1 MHCTSPGRDSSIH
14 PVVQQNYIGM
24 DETNDSEEHIIMM
37 DDILLVRGEF
47 PTKNSEEKIYDDP
60 YELMMADDWTSP
72 VHFPRSRSWLC
83 CPNASAGVRVDEPV
97 PTSRCEYASLVTA
110 QPKAVTRFPDDPV
123 I

>member
-1 MHCTSPGRDSSIH
+1 MHCTSPGRDISNN
-14 PVVQQNYIGM
+14 PVVQQNYFRMG
-24 DETNDSEEHIIMM
+24 ETNGSEEHIIMM

-47 PTKNSEEKIYDDP
+47 PSKNSEEKIYDDP

-83 CPNASAGVRVDEPV
+83 CPNTGAGIRVDEPV

-110 QPKAVTRFPDDPV
+110 QPKAGARFPDGPV